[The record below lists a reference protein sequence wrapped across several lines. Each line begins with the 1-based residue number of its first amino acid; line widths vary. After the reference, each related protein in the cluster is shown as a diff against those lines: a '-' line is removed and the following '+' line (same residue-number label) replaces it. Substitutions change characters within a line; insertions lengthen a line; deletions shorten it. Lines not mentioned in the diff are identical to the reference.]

1 VTETAEGAAK
11 ASIDVLAAGAAK
23 TFENAEQLFFEAEL
37 LAKAGAVSR
46 ALFLHQISL
55 EECSKIETLGAW
67 AVSLIVGFDVDEKKV
82 LAALARHASK
92 NKSNAYMLE
101 GSAAEKEAKSRG
113 DFKAALDAFKKT
125 QEEFH
130 HASNTA
136 KNASLYV
143 DWVDGAFVPPGERIT
158 KEMLSEITARNAEF
172 LGYAHNGM
180 KMLQRLATSPDTMGD
195 LISGFVE
202 QTEKLRAENP
212 DNPIPAMEALLER
225 FLEEGKRKLK
235 DDNTAS

>member
-1 VTETAEGAAK
+1 MTETAEGAAK